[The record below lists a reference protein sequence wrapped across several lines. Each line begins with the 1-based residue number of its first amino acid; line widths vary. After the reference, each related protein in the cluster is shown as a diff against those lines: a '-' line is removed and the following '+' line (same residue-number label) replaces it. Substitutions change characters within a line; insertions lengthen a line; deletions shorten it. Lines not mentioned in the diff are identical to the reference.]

1 MQLALS
7 HVSMRYADRVV
18 LDQVSFTV
26 KPGEK
31 VGVIGDNGSGKST
44 LLKLLAGRATPTN
57 GSITVSAP
65 GGVGYLPQTL
75 ELPPTATVQD
85 AVDLALADIR
95 ALAAEMRAMEDTL
108 TPSQFDEYAALIA
121 RYEARGGYTADARV
135 DVALH
140 GLGLPSLPRSRTLGS
155 LSGGERSRLAL
166 AATLASSPELL
177 LLDEP
182 TNDLDDSAVAW
193 LEDHLRAHRGTV
205 VAITHDRVFLD
216 RITSTILEVDLNQ
229 VRRYG
234 NGYAGYLAAKAAERA
249 AWALAHEEW
258 KEELARHAGLVE
270 ANAGRMAAIPR
281 KMVKAGMGT
290 GQWRARSRTHGAA
303 GRIRQSLQ
311 RMEWLRANPVPPPP
325 EPLRFATTPPTTT
338 TAPPTPGSASALGS
352 ASGSASAPGTVSD
365 SVSAMGPVPASG
377 SVSATGSASAPGSA
391 PASGSVS
398 ATGSAPTTGLASAS
412 GSVAATDSAS
422 APGAVPASGSV
433 SATGSAPAAESITV
447 AGAAPTIGSAT
458 AASPVAAAGP
468 SVNPSAVNPPA
479 VNPPAVNPPAVNPP
493 TLNPPAVN
501 LAVGEPSISEPLAAE
516 GRVEALA
523 ELIDVRV
530 GERLR
535 IPSLRI
541 QPGERLLVTGPN
553 GAGKTTLLRVLAG
566 LVTPDSGSVR
576 RPARIGHLRQEETT
590 ANPRFS
596 LLRAYAAGR
605 PGTLDEHADALL
617 ALGLFRPADLRTKV
631 GELSVGQRRR
641 VELAR
646 LVSDPADLL
655 LLDEPTNHLSPMLV
669 EELEEALAGYAGSVV
684 LVTHDRRLRASHT
697 GTHLALDNGTITAP
711 SSL

>member
-1 MQLALS
+1 
-7 HVSMRYADRVV
+7 MRYAGRVV

-44 LLKLLAGRATPTN
+44 LLRLLAGRAKPTN
-57 GSITVSAP
+57 GTITVSAP

-85 AVDLALADIR
+85 AIDVALADIR

-108 TPSQFDEYAALIA
+108 TPSLFEEYAALIA
-121 RYEARGGYTADARV
+121 RFEARGGYTADARV

-166 AATLASSPELL
+166 AATLASAPELL

-193 LEDHLRAHRGTV
+193 LEEHLRGHRGTV

-216 RITSTILEVDLNQ
+216 RITSTILEVDLRQ

-234 NGYAGYLAAKAAERA
+234 NGYTGYLAAKAAERA

-311 RMEWLRANPVPPPP
+311 RVEWLRANPVPPPP
-325 EPLRFATTPPTTT
+325 EPLRFATTPPITATPPITTPAT
-338 TAPPTPGSASALGS
+338 TATPPVTPATTPPATSPSTSPPDTRTSWVAAPSTGGGAAS
-352 ASGSASAPGTVSD
+352 SGP
-365 SVSAMGPVPASG
+365 SAMASLED
-377 SVSATGSASAPGSA
+377 TRQ
-391 PASGSVS
+391 
-398 ATGSAPTTGLASAS
+398 LASS
-412 GSVAATDSAS
+412 EAAPS
-422 APGAVPASGSV
+422 
-433 SATGSAPAAESITV
+433 TGAAESSGRQATAEAGGARV
-447 AGAAPTIGSAT
+447 GGQGAASA
-458 AASPVAAAGP
+458 
-468 SVNPSAVNPPA
+468 
-479 VNPPAVNPPAVNPP
+479 
-493 TLNPPAVN
+493 
-501 LAVGEPSISEPLAAE
+501 EPL
-516 GRVEALA
+516 VELVG
-523 ELIDVRV
+523 LRV

-576 RPARIGHLRQEETT
+576 RPARIGYLRQEETT
-590 ANPRFS
+590 ANPGVS

-605 PGTLDEHADALL
+605 PGSLDEHADALL
-617 ALGLFRPADLRTKV
+617 ALGLFRPADLRTTV

-641 VELAR
+641 IELAR

-669 EELEEALAGYAGSVV
+669 EELEEALAGYSGAVV
-684 LVTHDRRLRASHT
+684 MVTHDRGTRASFT
-697 GTHLALDNGTITAP
+697 GTHLELAEGTITSHTLRQSDSEPAHSHQRP
-711 SSL
+711 AHLKAATPHRAA